1 MSAVHINISV
11 AMIQTMYDA
20 IRVVDEMISNANAVQ
35 QEDNFAVSKI
45 TFLLRNNNIIILSRV

>member
-20 IRVVDEMISNANAVQ
+20 MRVVDEMISNANAVQ
-35 QEDNFAVSKI
+35 QEDNFAVSTI
-45 TFLLRNNNIIILSRV
+45 TFLLRNNNIII